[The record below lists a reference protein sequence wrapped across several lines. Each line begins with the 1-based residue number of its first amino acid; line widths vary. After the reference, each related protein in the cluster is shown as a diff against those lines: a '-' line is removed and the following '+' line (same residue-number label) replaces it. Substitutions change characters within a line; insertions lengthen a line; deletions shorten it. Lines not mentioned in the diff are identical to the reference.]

1 MLRSLICAFVGHV
14 DVGKTTLQDK
24 IRGTSVAK
32 SEPGLIT
39 QSISFTNV
47 PLATIKNICGPLL
60 KGKEIQIPGFL
71 FLDTPGHASFT
82 NLRKRGG
89 NLADIAV
96 LVIDINEGIKPQTLE
111 AIEILKTYKTPFV
124 IAATKIDLISG
135 YRKNKPLLLE
145 NIASQSE
152 TVKAHLDKKLYEIVG
167 KLAELNFNSD
177 RFDRI
182 EDYSKQVA
190 IIPLSAKS
198 NDGIPELLLVLSGLA
213 KKYLER
219 ELKVNV
225 KNPGKATVMEVK
237 EEKGLGITLDI
248 ILYDGHLKIN
258 DRILIG
264 TLEKPIITKIKALF
278 LPEGNR
284 LKSVN
289 KVEAACGVKVSA
301 LDIENVIGGMPLRVA
316 NKDIEA
322 IKEEI
327 QEEIDEV
334 IIKTDKE
341 GLIVKADTL
350 GSLEALVHLLK
361 EKKIKIKKATIGNI
375 TKKDIAEALSERNQ
389 LYQAI
394 LAFNVKT
401 DASSKN
407 VKIIDHNIIYQ
418 ILDDYES
425 WREKEIK
432 TKESKALQNL
442 IRPFKI
448 QLLDGYIFRQSNP
461 FVAGIEVLKGIV
473 KKKTPVMNINCE
485 VISEIIE
492 IQKDGKTIAEAKKGE
507 EVAIAL
513 SKVTFGRQIHDREIL
528 YSAISE
534 DDFRNLRNHKE
545 HLNHD
550 ELDVLKE
557 IAALKR
563 KENALW
569 GM

>member
-389 LYQAI
+389 L
-394 LAFNVKT
+394 
-401 DASSKN
+401 
-407 VKIIDHNIIYQ
+407 
-418 ILDDYES
+418 
-425 WREKEIK
+425 
-432 TKESKALQNL
+432 
-442 IRPFKI
+442 
-448 QLLDGYIFRQSNP
+448 
-461 FVAGIEVLKGIV
+461 
-473 KKKTPVMNINCE
+473 
-485 VISEIIE
+485 
-492 IQKDGKTIAEAKKGE
+492 
-507 EVAIAL
+507 
-513 SKVTFGRQIHDREIL
+513 
-528 YSAISE
+528 
-534 DDFRNLRNHKE
+534 
-545 HLNHD
+545 
-550 ELDVLKE
+550 
-557 IAALKR
+557 
-563 KENALW
+563 
-569 GM
+569 